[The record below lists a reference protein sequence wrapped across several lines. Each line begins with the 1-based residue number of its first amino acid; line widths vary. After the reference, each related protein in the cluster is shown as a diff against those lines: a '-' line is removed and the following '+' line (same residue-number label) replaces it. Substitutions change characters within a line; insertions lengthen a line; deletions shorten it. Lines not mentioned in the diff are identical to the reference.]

1 EVRKKMKIGILSHI
15 KEGPY
20 LIDCDIRQ
28 FEEQF
33 GHLNILS
40 GGMGVVWSLILNQTP
55 INQNIY
61 EWVDKHLLNNIEQF
75 NDDGLF
81 TGKSGIAVVLVG
93 LEYKDHVLD
102 LFEYIKI
109 FIVDIHDIQ

>member
-1 EVRKKMKIGILSHI
+1 KNMEPLNYNEVRKKMKIGILSHI

-20 LIDCDIRQ
+20 LIDGDIRQ

-40 GGMGVVWSLILNQTP
+40 GGMGVVWSLILNQIS

-61 EWVDKHLLNNIEQF
+61 EWVDKHLLNNIEQL

-81 TGKSGIAVVLVG
+81 NGKSRIAGVLHELV
-93 LEYKDHVLD
+93 YIYDALD
-102 LFEYIKI
+102 VFEYI
-109 FIVDIHDIQ
+109 